1 MMCDLGIHI
10 RLRVEHKIVMSKLLL
25 GYIIMPKLCLDKFTT
40 DYGYVNVSAS
50 PQTIAK
56 LV

>member
-1 MMCDLGIHI
+1 MT
-10 RLRVEHKIVMSKLLL
+10 
-25 GYIIMPKLCLDKFTT
+25 KLCLDKFTT